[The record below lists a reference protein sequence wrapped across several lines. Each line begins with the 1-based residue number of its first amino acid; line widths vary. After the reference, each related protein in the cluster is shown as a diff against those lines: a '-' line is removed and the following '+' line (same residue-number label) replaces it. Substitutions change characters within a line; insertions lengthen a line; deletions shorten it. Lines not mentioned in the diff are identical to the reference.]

1 MRENRPYGS
10 EGGEAKPFP
19 TPITDRVSVI
29 GKRLNAP
36 VQRRPHGQ
44 EDRPRRTFPVARL
57 RGLLADHGGRHHPR
71 HVPAGGGA
79 APPIPRQSPWG
90 EGTPPPRPP
99 RSPRFRARGGERA
112 RHPPP

>member
-29 GKRLNAP
+29 GKRLNASA
-36 VQRRPHGQ
+36 QRRPHGQ

-79 APPIPRQSPWG
+79 APRFWRPATG
-90 EGTPPPRPP
+90 GGGTRRGVHLRAPA
-99 RSPRFRARGGERA
+99 FYARG
-112 RHPPP
+112 